1 MLVMTDFG
9 DDLLVLVVPDYS
21 SYCNQKQFELLY
33 KDNNINLSLY
43 FYLSLSHGHYNI
55 CSNVVCAKQQVEFV
69 FKTLNS

>member
-43 FYLSLSHGHYNI
+43 FYLKASLMVTIIY
-55 CSNVVCAKQQVEFV
+55 VVMWCVQSSK
-69 FKTLNS
+69 